1 MRLLKFFIISVVGMF
16 ALLTAVYPQGV
27 TTSSIKGRVSDNTG
41 NPVYSATIVATH
53 LPSGTQYGTL
63 TLSDGG
69 FLLRNMK
76 IGGPYE
82 LKVSF
87 VGYDEYKEE
96 EIYLSLNKTSEFNIT
111 LQESMV
117 QLQEISVTYDKV
129 DVINSD
135 RTGSMT
141 SINSDAIIALPSIK
155 RSSLDLTRL
164 TPESNGN
171 SFGGRNNLYNN
182 FSLDGSIFNNSF
194 GLDYATPG
202 GQTDAQP
209 VSIEAI
215 EQIQVS
221 LAPFDVR
228 EGGFTG
234 AGVNAVTKSGTNEF
248 KGSAY
253 YFFRNDKMIGQ
264 KVGDIEAPNL
274 DFSTSLYG
282 FSVGG
287 PIIKNKL
294 FFYVNGEA
302 ERRKQLA
309 HGYIADNGANTGQAN
324 VTSVIEDSIQM
335 VQDYLREYWNYEPG
349 AYQNYYHETFNN
361 KLLAKLNWNV
371 NKNNNVTLRYNMLDS
386 WKDILPHPEAIIGRG
401 PTTFRLPFENSSY
414 RIFNKIHSLVG
425 EVHSIISTK
434 LSNKL
439 LLGYT
444 GFRDH
449 REPFSEPYPVI
460 DIFDANGN
468 LAITMGSEMFSTHNI
483 LNQDVFQV
491 TDNITF
497 YTEKHTFTGG
507 MNFELFSFENSFNL
521 FYYPWD
527 TFGSVAAFLENDRS
541 GIDFDAQVAANENK
555 PLNWSYVDVGQL
567 ALYIQD
573 EFQVSE
579 KLNLTFGLRTDLPI
593 YFSDVVTATNSDA
606 IDVVENFTG
615 WVDEN
620 GDPATVKPS
629 EWPKG
634 VIMWSPRFGFNFDI
648 KGDATMQLRGGSGIF
663 SGRIPFV
670 WLGNQAG
677 NA

>member
-1 MRLLKFFIISVVGMF
+1 MKLLKLLMIAIVLAFTALPVG
-16 ALLTAVYPQGV
+16 AQGV
-27 TTSSIKGRVSDNTG
+27 TTSSIKGKVSDTKG
-41 NPVYSATIVATH
+41 DPVYSATVVATH
-53 LPSGTQYGTL
+53 LPSGTQYGTI

-76 IGGPYE
+76 VGGPYE

-96 EIYLSLNKTSEFNIT
+96 EIFLSLNKTSEFTIS
-111 LQESMV
+111 LQESTV
-117 QLQEISVTYDKV
+117 ELQEISVTYDKV

-155 RSSLDLTRL
+155 RRSLDLTRL
-164 TPESNGN
+164 TPKSNGN

-248 KGSAY
+248 KGSVY
-253 YFFRNDKMIGQ
+253 YFFRNDKMIGK
-264 KVGDIEAPNL
+264 KVGDIKAPDL

-294 FFYVNGEA
+294 FFYINGEA
-302 ERRKQLA
+302 ERRNELA
-309 HGYIADNGANTGQAN
+309 HGYIADNGENTGQAN

-335 VQDYLREYWNYEPG
+335 VQNYLRTYWNYEPG

-425 EVHSIISTK
+425 K
-434 LSNKL
+434 
-439 LLGYT
+439 
-444 GFRDH
+444 F
-449 REPFSEPYPVI
+449 
-460 DIFDANGN
+460 
-468 LAITMGSEMFSTHNI
+468 
-483 LNQDVFQV
+483 
-491 TDNITF
+491 
-497 YTEKHTFTGG
+497 
-507 MNFELFSFENSFNL
+507 
-521 FYYPWD
+521 
-527 TFGSVAAFLENDRS
+527 
-541 GIDFDAQVAANENK
+541 
-555 PLNWSYVDVGQL
+555 
-567 ALYIQD
+567 
-573 EFQVSE
+573 
-579 KLNLTFGLRTDLPI
+579 
-593 YFSDVVTATNSDA
+593 
-606 IDVVENFTG
+606 
-615 WVDEN
+615 
-620 GDPATVKPS
+620 
-629 EWPKG
+629 
-634 VIMWSPRFGFNFDI
+634 
-648 KGDATMQLRGGSGIF
+648 
-663 SGRIPFV
+663 IP
-670 WLGNQAG
+670 
-677 NA
+677 